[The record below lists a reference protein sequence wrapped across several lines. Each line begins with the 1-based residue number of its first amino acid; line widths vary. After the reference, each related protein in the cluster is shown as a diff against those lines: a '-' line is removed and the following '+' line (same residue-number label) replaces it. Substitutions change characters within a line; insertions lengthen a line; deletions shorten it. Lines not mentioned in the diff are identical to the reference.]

1 MAKGKPLHKVHSRIP
16 KTSSNAGAVQSSL
29 PPKDSSHV
37 NAQMDVHEYE
47 AEDLSDIHSKIRVQI
62 KNWLSAQTN
71 IQLREVKEHTDYKTE
86 VERHSNGIGV
96 NAAIFC
102 MRCQKKKPI
111 HVKNGSVKLSNW
123 SKHIK
128 DHVQNP
134 KKSNGNQLALT
145 NFLKQ
150 SCTKPSSKLAGDSKI
165 LDTTTAISVKSEV
178 VSGSDVS
185 SDPNELSPEQTPEPG
200 ITSEVALPDII
211 NSEASTTPDAKT
223 GVVALSNTAP
233 GNFQVASKQNRNCDS
248 QVF

>member
-1 MAKGKPLHKVHSRIP
+1 MQQFFAC
-16 KTSSNAGAVQSSL
+16 
-29 PPKDSSHV
+29 
-37 NAQMDVHEYE
+37 DV
-47 AEDLSDIHSKIRVQI
+47 R
-62 KNWLSAQTN
+62 
-71 IQLREVKEHTDYKTE
+71 
-86 VERHSNGIGV
+86 
-96 NAAIFC
+96 
-102 MRCQKKKPI
+102 KKKLI
-111 HVKNGSVKLSNW
+111 HVKNGSIKLSNW

-233 GNFQVASKQNRNCDS
+233 GNFQVASKQNRNCDIVRFFS
-248 QVF
+248 